1 MRRRRRKCIFP
12 RQTQRV
18 KRYREKGERA
28 QASADLSIIRGR
40 RWELRLS
47 DKRVSQ
53 RENPSLPDATAR
65 LRVPIRPPRGTAEQ
79 NAKRSM
85 IELMTDD
92 AKEGNPHVDVYSPAT
107 RLPLHS
113 PWSPQRTKT
122 GRGGRDR
129 SLCSLFFLPVPPL
142 REGRGKSVHLKLQHT
157 HIKNTHLPTAWEKSP
172 PHRYSFYRVSRND
185 RLKVVAH

>member
-12 RQTQRV
+12 RQTQRA
-18 KRYREKGERA
+18 KPYREKGVRA
-28 QASADLSIIRGR
+28 QASADLFIICGR

-92 AKEGNPHVDVYSPAT
+92 AKEGNPHVDVYSPASPST
-107 RLPLHS
+107 RPDHPRGRRRGVEDRIAHS
-113 PWSPQRTKT
+113 A
-122 GRGGRDR
+122 R
-129 SLCSLFFLPVPPL
+129 SFFFPFPPL

-157 HIKNTHLPTAWEKSP
+157 HIINTHLPTAWEKSP